1 MVILA
6 SASPRR
12 QELIKQIT
20 SDFKVITADIDED
33 KSYVLSPL
41 DAVLDIAKRKG
52 EKIHKDHY
60 EELVISADTIVVHK
74 GKIIGK
80 PIDANDA
87 KRILKELSNDIH
99 EVITAY
105 CLFKKDILIEHY
117 VISKVYFNKLSDELI
132 DAYIKT
138 GSPLDKAGAYGVQD
152 NDKFPI
158 VKSIEGSVTNVIG
171 FPVDEIKQDFLN
183 IEKGLLKNLKGE

>member
-1 MVILA
+1 MIILA

-12 QELIKQIT
+12 RELLKEIT
-20 SDFKVITADIDED
+20 SDFSIITADIDED

-60 EELVISADTIVVHK
+60 DDLVISADTIVVHK

-80 PIDANDA
+80 PVDAEDA
-87 KRILKELSNDIH
+87 KRILKELSNDVH

-105 CLFKKDILIEHY
+105 CLFKKDKLIEHY
-117 VISKVYFNKLSDELI
+117 VVSKVYFHKLSDELI
-132 DAYIKT
+132 DEYVKS

-152 NDKFPI
+152 NEKYPI
-158 VKSIEGSVTNVIG
+158 IEKVVGSVNNVIG
-171 FPVDEIKQDFLN
+171 FPIEEIKEDFLS
-183 IEKGLLKNLKGE
+183 IEKD

>member
-12 QELIKQIT
+12 RELLKTIT
-20 SDFKVITADIDED
+20 SDFTIITADIDED

-41 DAVLDIAKRKG
+41 DAVRDIAKRKG
-52 EKIHKDHY
+52 EKIHAEHY
-60 EELVISADTIVVHK
+60 DDLVISADTIVIHK

-80 PIDANDA
+80 PVDENDA
-87 KRILKELSNDIH
+87 KRILKELSNDVH

-105 CLFKKDILIEHY
+105 CLFKGNKFIEKY
-117 VISKVYFNKLSDELI
+117 VISKVIFRPLDDLLI
-132 DAYIKT
+132 EKYVKS

-158 VKSIEGSVTNVIG
+158 IEKVIGSVNNVIG
-171 FPVDEIKQDFLN
+171 FPIEEIEKDFL
-183 IEKGLLKNLKGE
+183 EMKKD

>member
-41 DAVLDIAKRKG
+41 NAALDIAKRKG

-60 EELVISADTIVVHK
+60 EDLVISADTIVVHK

-80 PIDANDA
+80 PIDASNA

-105 CLFKKDILIEHY
+105 CLFKKDKLIEHY
-117 VISKVYFNKLSDELI
+117 VISKVYFNELSDELI
-132 DAYIKT
+132 EDYVKT

-152 NDKFPI
+152 NNKFPI
-158 VKSIEGSVTNVIG
+158 VKSIEGSITNVIG

-183 IEKGLLKNLKGE
+183 IEKD

>member
-80 PIDANDA
+80 PVDANDA

-183 IEKGLLKNLKGE
+183 IEKD

>member
-1 MVILA
+1 MTILA

-20 SDFKVITADIDED
+20 SDFTIITADIDED

-41 DAVLDIAKRKG
+41 NAVLDIAKRKG
-52 EKIHKDHY
+52 EKIHADHY
-60 EELVISADTIVVHK
+60 DDLVISADTIVVHK
-74 GKIIGK
+74 NKIIGK
-80 PIDANDA
+80 PTDAEDA
-87 KRILKELSNDIH
+87 KKILRELSGEMH

-105 CLFKKDILIEHY
+105 CLFKKDKLIEHY
-117 VISKVYFNKLSDELI
+117 VISKVFFNKLSDELI
-132 DAYIKT
+132 DEYVKT

-158 VKSIEGSVTNVIG
+158 VKEIQGSITNVIG
-171 FPVDEIKQDFLN
+171 FPVDEIKKDFLS
-183 IEKGLLKNLKGE
+183 IEKD

>member
-41 DAVLDIAKRKG
+41 NAVLDIAKRKG

-60 EELVISADTIVVHK
+60 EDLVISADTIVVHK

-80 PIDANDA
+80 PIDASDA
-87 KRILKELSNDIH
+87 KKILKELSNDIH

-105 CLFKKDILIEHY
+105 CLFKKDKLIEHY
-117 VISKVYFNKLSDELI
+117 VISKVYFNELSDELI

-171 FPVDEIKQDFLN
+171 FPVEEIKQDFLN
-183 IEKGLLKNLKGE
+183 IEKD

>member
-41 DAVLDIAKRKG
+41 NAVLDIAKRKG

-60 EELVISADTIVVHK
+60 EDLVISADTIVVHK

-80 PIDANDA
+80 PIDASNA

-105 CLFKKDILIEHY
+105 CLFKKDKLIEHY
-117 VISKVYFNKLSDELI
+117 VISKVYFNELSDELI
-132 DAYIKT
+132 EDYVKT

-152 NDKFPI
+152 NNKFPI
-158 VKSIEGSVTNVIG
+158 VKSIEGSITNVIG

-183 IEKGLLKNLKGE
+183 IEKD

>member
-1 MVILA
+1 MAILA

-20 SDFKVITADIDED
+20 SDFVVITADIDED

-41 DAVLDIAKRKG
+41 NAVLDIAKRKG

-60 EELVISADTIVVHK
+60 EDLVISADTIVVHK

-87 KRILKELSNDIH
+87 KRILRELSGDKH

-105 CLFKKDILIEHY
+105 CLFIEE
-117 VISKVYFNKLSDELI
+117 YF
-132 DAYIKT
+132 
-138 GSPLDKAGAYGVQD
+138 
-152 NDKFPI
+152 
-158 VKSIEGSVTNVIG
+158 
-171 FPVDEIKQDFLN
+171 
-183 IEKGLLKNLKGE
+183 

>member
-41 DAVLDIAKRKG
+41 NAVLDIAKRKG

-60 EELVISADTIVVHK
+60 EDLVISADTIVIHK

-80 PIDANDA
+80 PIDASDA

-105 CLFKKDILIEHY
+105 CLFKKDKLIEHY
-117 VISKVYFNKLSDELI
+117 VISKVYFNELSDELI

-158 VKSIEGSVTNVIG
+158 VKSIYGSITNVIG
-171 FPVDEIKQDFLN
+171 FPVEEIKQDFLN
-183 IEKGLLKNLKGE
+183 IEKD